1 MFSFLEFSLWFKI
14 IGGFILINFVIALL
28 GKLLL
33 GARFALKDLK
43 KKLVEKEKEN
53 KLKVQIKS
61 GNQKKKIIKENTQP
75 NKLEYEQINKK
86 DDDD

>member
-53 KLKVQIKS
+53 KLEVQNKS
-61 GNQKKKIIKENTQP
+61 GNQEKKIIKENTQP
-75 NKLEYEQINKK
+75 NKLEYEQINQK